1 MGDGV
6 KRPASEVVRA
16 PREVVERRMPRLP
29 SARDLLRK
37 LT

>member
-1 MGDGV
+1 M
-6 KRPASEVVRA
+6 KHPASEVVL
-16 PREVVERRMPRLP
+16 PVPGEVVVVEQRLP